1 MLTVITALHVI
12 VCLLMIAL
20 VLLQDPKASGAGGM
34 FGGGGGSNSLLGA
47 TGAATFLTRLTRWSA
62 VTFGITCIVLSLL
75 SRPNVG
81 SVLDSVPAQ
90 AQQPV
95 NSIAVPPPGT
105 QPANN
110 ASGNPA
116 MQDPKQAGTEAAPAQ
131 GSNPQRVKPDEPT
144 TAPAAK
150 K

>member
-1 MLTVITALHVI
+1 MLTVFTVVHVV

-20 VLLQDPKASGAGGM
+20 VLLQDPKSGGAGGM

-47 TGAATFLTRLTRWSA
+47 TGAATFLTRLTRFA
-62 VTFGITCIVLSLL
+62 AIAFGITCIALSLFAK
-75 SRPNVG
+75 PNVG

-90 AQQPV
+90 SAPV
-95 NSIAVPPPGT
+95 NGVAVPPEGV
-105 QPANN
+105 PAAQN
-110 ASGNPA
+110 ATGNPA

-131 GSNPQRVKPDEPT
+131 GSNPQRVKADEPS

-150 K
+150 